1 MIKQCPGCTLKK
13 DISMFYK
20 NKSKKDGKSS
30 HCKVCHDKFNIDWKK
45 NNPDKYSKYNCS
57 YPRNKVMKYKSRMR
71 SKQYRSNMGYNY
83 ICDLIR
89 KGTNLKLEDI
99 FDEMVEIKR
108 EQLKIKRILRDGSNM
123 L

>member
-1 MIKQCPGCTLKK
+1 MTRQCPRCILKK

-30 HCKVCHDKFNIDWKK
+30 HCKVCHNKFNIDWKK
-45 NNPDKYSKYNCS
+45 NNLDKYNKYNCS

-89 KGTNLKLEDI
+89 KDTNLKLEDI
-99 FDEMVEIKR
+99 PNELVEIKR
-108 EQLKIKRILRDGSNM
+108 EQLKILRFFRDDKT
-123 L
+123 LQ